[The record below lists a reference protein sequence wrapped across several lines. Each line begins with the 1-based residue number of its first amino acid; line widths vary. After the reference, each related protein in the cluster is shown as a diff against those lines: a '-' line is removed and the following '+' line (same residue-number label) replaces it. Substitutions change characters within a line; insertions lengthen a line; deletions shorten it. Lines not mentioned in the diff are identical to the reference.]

1 MATYQ
6 TFDIRLMKVSE
17 LIEAL
22 YSSSEEEVL
31 IKSEDGLLDEI
42 EIEHIEEQFDG
53 FDTVY
58 PATIALK
65 AKKTER

>member
-1 MATYQ
+1 ME
-6 TFDIRLMKVSE
+6 VSE
-17 LIEAL
+17 LIEVL

-42 EIEHIEEQFDG
+42 EIEHVEEQFDG

-65 AKKTER
+65 AKKA